1 MFAGLQNLIS
11 AYYFIGITT
20 FLSTKNYVL
29 ISKENFVLL
38 LKKTTGYVLE
48 KTRSANRNN
57 LSSKDL
63 VVP

>member
-1 MFAGLQNLIS
+1 MFAGLQNLIF

-38 LKKTTGYVLE
+38 LKKTTGYVLD
-48 KTRSANRNN
+48 KIMFANRNN
-57 LSSKDL
+57 LNVKDL

>member
-38 LKKTTGYVLE
+38 LKKLQGMYL
-48 KTRSANRNN
+48 KKQR
-57 LSSKDL
+57 
-63 VVP
+63 